1 MKAKKFVF
9 CLLILAASFSL
20 AAQEAKD
27 VVLVVDTSASMFSYY
42 NEVNTYLTGP
52 FLADNVRSGDTLHII
67 SYGSRPRFE
76 IARRVSGQG
85 DIETV
90 SGRIWLL
97 YPLEVN
103 SDPGGALNY
112 AEQYARSIPGGRSK
126 KVFVISDDDN
136 AESLSTAAAARL
148 KPSGTDLFFI
158 RASRNIR
165 TPAQVAGSQA
175 VNSQPSTPAA
185 ATTPGG
191 TAAGN
196 GAAQG
201 GTGAGTGANTGTGAA
216 GTNNAAG
223 TGAAGTGAAGTNNT
237 AGTGAAGTGAA
248 GTNNAAGTGAAG
260 TGAASGTGAGVEGAD
275 GTSDDGANGI
285 TAENTTGTDDPNSDD
300 NSGQITENGA
310 DPYGGAATDGRNSL
324 ATGQSGTGASQPFS
338 LSSVPLPVWIG
349 LLLLLLLLLIIF
361 LVTRRLHDSPKKA
374 VASSTDDSA
383 AKNADLLNSFASR
396 QAAAALQGTPRR
408 SQYKDPGSFPTNP
421 PMLNLFVEEQNT
433 AIGRRNVHALKRG
446 STYTVGG
453 GASDFLIF
461 LVPVPSRLGQLYF
474 DGNNCTF
481 TPLKPKYFPDIGST
495 PVHECIGKTI
505 RILSDKNY
513 EVFFHF
519 ERYRDPLIA
528 LNQLLHSIQVPE
540 PPAGLRA

>member
-9 CLLILAASFSL
+9 WLLILSIFAAHSL

-42 NEVNTYLTGP
+42 NEVSTFLTGP
-52 FLADNVRSGDTLHII
+52 FLAENLGLGDTLHII
-67 SYGSRPRFE
+67 SYASRPRFE

-97 YPLEVN
+97 YPLEAN

-112 AEQYARSIPGGRSK
+112 AEQYARSLPGGRGK
-126 KVFVISDDDN
+126 KVFVVSDDDA
-136 AESLSTAAAARL
+136 AEALSASAADRL
-148 KPSGTDLFFI
+148 KPSGTDLIFI

-165 TPAQVAGSQA
+165 NPGRGQVASNQA
-175 VNSQPSTPAA
+175 ANRPPANNQPSSTPSGNTAQSG
-185 ATTPGG
+185 TGPGG
-191 TAAGN
+191 TAARTDTGS
-196 GAAQG
+196 AST
-201 GTGAGTGANTGTGAA
+201 GTGAGTGANTGTGASSGA
-216 GTNNAAG
+216 GTNNAADTTG
-223 TGAAGTGAAGTNNT
+223 TGAGA
-237 AGTGAAGTGAA
+237 
-248 GTNNAAGTGAAG
+248 
-260 TGAASGTGAGVEGAD
+260 TGAASGIANIGDNSTVEETND
-275 GTSDDGANGI
+275 N
-285 TAENTTGTDDPNSDD
+285 TGTNLITDTNPD
-300 NSGQITENGA
+300 NSGQITETV
-310 DPYGGAATDGRNSL
+310 PETSGGTTNDNRGTPPATR
-324 ATGQSGTGASQPFS
+324 QSGTTASSQFNP
-338 LSSVPLPVWIG
+338 SSIPLPVLLG
-349 LLLLLLLLLIIF
+349 LLLLLLILIIF
-361 LVTRRLHDSPKKA
+361 LVTRRLNSSPNKS

-383 AKNADLLNSFASR
+383 ARNAELLNSFASS
-396 QAAAALQGTPRR
+396 QAAAALQGTRR
-408 SQYKDPGSFPTNP
+408 SQYRDPGSFPTNP

-433 AIGRRNVHALKRG
+433 AIGRRNVHSLKKG
-446 STYTVGG
+446 STYSVGG

-461 LVPVPSRLGQLYF
+461 LVPVPYRLGEVYF

-481 TPLKPKYFPDIGST
+481 TPLKPKYFPDLGST
-495 PVHECIGKTI
+495 QVHECIGKTI

-540 PPAGLRA
+540 PPAGQKEKEE